1 MKPPKNNT
9 LEEWL
14 LNYQRK
20 HPIKSRWIELKIKFR
35 ILFIN
40 ILNKQDGRK
49 YF

>member
-1 MKPPKNNT
+1 MKFHKNNT

-20 HPIKSRWIELKIKFR
+20 HPVKSRCIDLKIKFR

-40 ILNKQDGRK
+40 ILNKQR
-49 YF
+49 